1 MAHLQSD
8 HHDVIVQ
15 AIENDSST
23 QLIGIFKNYSKLELM
38 TKLWTPNEQGE
49 TLLILAIKRKRFN
62 VIDLLVKKLRECVR
76 DKKCR
81 SLCLSTFCQ
90 IQTNDQVSIVEVME
104 YLIDPWLLEP
114 RTPLAGIS
122 LELYQVQFDCSTRK
136 NRCVRINR
144 LCISFYSSEK
154 SVQGNVGTS
163 SRTAMLERSH
173 GSSLLPR

>member
-62 VIDLLVKKLRECVR
+62 VIDLLVKK
-76 DKKCR
+76 
-81 SLCLSTFCQ
+81 
-90 IQTNDQVSIVEVME
+90 
-104 YLIDPWLLEP
+104 
-114 RTPLAGIS
+114 
-122 LELYQVQFDCSTRK
+122 
-136 NRCVRINR
+136 
-144 LCISFYSSEK
+144 
-154 SVQGNVGTS
+154 
-163 SRTAMLERSH
+163 
-173 GSSLLPR
+173 